1 MRKEK
6 NISDQVHITNL
17 TKGKLPSL
25 PFVEFKNTVLGKKYE
40 LSIVFVDAKKIHE
53 LNKQYRK
60 MDEPTDILSFSL
72 SKSAGE
78 IFICEK
84 ISKEKAKE
92 FERAYDNFLQ
102 FLLIHGMTHL
112 KGYDHGT
119 KMETLEKKFRK
130 VFTV

>member
-1 MRKEK
+1 MTANNPDTKVSVIR
-6 NISDQVHITNL
+6 T

-25 PFVEFKNTVLGKKYE
+25 PFDEFKNAILGEKYE
-40 LSIVFVDAKKIHE
+40 LSIVFVDEKKIHK
-53 LNKQYRK
+53 LNIDYRK

-78 IFICEK
+78 IFICEEIAK
-84 ISKEKAKE
+84 VKAKE
-92 FERAYDNFLQ
+92 FERTNDNFLQ
-102 FLLIHGMTHL
+102 FLLIHGMAHL

-130 VFTV
+130 IFKV